1 MPQQRT
7 RRSQR
12 VSFLPVLA
20 LMGLLAA
27 PAHAGSEFDDG
38 FEDQLGRL
46 FAYEAFSLGKWI
58 VGSAYAHAAQPH
70 GYGYGAP
77 YSGAYEDHDH
87 PGPAYESEYEERYS
101 RDGRD
106 PCEYTYH
113 ERVRRNRYGE
123 VVEYERREVRRRRGR
138 YDD

>member
-1 MPQQRT
+1 MAQKRA
-7 RRSQR
+7 RRCEQ
-12 VSFLPVLA
+12 VSFLAALA

-46 FAYEAFSLGKWI
+46 FAYEAFSLGRWI
-58 VGSAYAHAAQPH
+58 VGSAYAHAAYGPHPH
-70 GYGYGAP
+70 GYEEP
-77 YSGAYEDHDH
+77 YPGEYEDDYDD
-87 PGPAYESEYEERYS
+87 GEYESDYVERYS
-101 RDGRD
+101 RDRGE
-106 PCEYTYH
+106 PCEYTYR